1 MVGQLMY
8 ASAKGRG
15 RAERVALGPLAALRW
30 TVYAPEGMA
39 RWRLARRLRRGEQA
53 LAAAGVG
60 RVVLGAEFPW
70 RDRLELLR
78 PVDVLPFWREAADV
92 LALGALAAEGIDPRR
107 GRVALSAPRLCG
119 ELVGA
124 AQRLCPQVRG
134 LLIDAPGG
142 GEYAQGLQR
151 RFGLPVTPASAG
163 ADATVAFG
171 PAGGRWG
178 RSVELYEG
186 GAPSGLRLE
195 AAGLELPAD
204 CADQVLALLWERGE
218 VKREQLCAQLID
230 KPAAA
235 L

>member
-8 ASAKGRG
+8 APAKGRG

-39 RWRLARRLRRGEQA
+39 RWRLARRLRRGE
-53 LAAAGVG
+53 
-60 RVVLGAEFPW
+60 R
-70 RDRLELLR
+70 
-78 PVDVLPFWREAADV
+78 
-92 LALGALAAEGIDPRR
+92 ALAAEGVDPRR

-178 RSVELYEG
+178 RCVELYEG
-186 GAPSGLRLE
+186 GTLNGLSL
-195 AAGLELPAD
+195 AAEGMELPAD
-204 CADQVLALLWERGE
+204 CGEQVLALLWERGE